1 MNVSIR
7 LSHRRFQAPR
17 PRSSAAI
24 AVVAATALVLTACS
38 GGASSKGGA
47 GSVGDDLTF
56 GAPLSPP
63 SLNPAVGDPSYD
75 SFYQWAYDPL
85 VVMQP
90 DGTFGPGLAVKWGY
104 VGKGNRAYELTLRKG
119 VKFSDGTALDAQA
132 VKTYLDYERSQ
143 KTGGMAGLLGNVESI
158 EATGPL
164 TVRLKLRASD
174 PNLTFAFAQAFGAGN
189 IASPKALAKPASLD
203 NGTAG
208 AGPYMLD
215 ASRTVASDHYTFVPN
230 PHYWNKDRQHWK
242 QVTIRVIPN
251 SSSMIQAMRAGQI
264 QAALG
269 DATTLQAAAG
279 AGLTVLAPQQAMTGL
294 NLADRQGK
302 ISKPLSD
309 VRVRQALNYAVD
321 RKAIAKA
328 LYGDEKL
335 ALAQYALPGQ
345 AGYDASFDATYPY
358 DPARA
363 KSLLA
368 EAGYP
373 DGFTLPVLDTT
384 VVGLDKMAQA
394 VSGQLSKVGVKL
406 QITTKPTANDYFVAM
421 VSGKYP
427 APVIAYGLANMA
439 TLHVGVV
446 NPQGPFNP
454 FHTSDPHLDELYKQY
469 FAADEK
475 DSAALQKQINA
486 YLMKQAWA
494 LPVVGAPLSYY
505 LAKGLTGLEATT
517 ANSGV
522 PTFADL
528 RREG

>member
-1 MNVSIR
+1 MSPS
-7 LSHRRFQAPR
+7 LSRRRFPAGR
-17 PRSSAAI
+17 PRSSAAVA
-24 AVVAATALVLTACS
+24 AVVTTALVLTACS
-38 GGASSKGGA
+38 AGTSSKGSPKGM
-47 GSVGDDLTF
+47 GDVLTF

-63 SLNPAVGDPSYD
+63 SLNPAVGDPAYSA
-75 SFYQWAYDPL
+75 FYQWAYDPL
-85 VVMQP
+85 VVMRP
-90 DGTFGPGLAVKWGY
+90 DGSFGPGLAVKWGY

-119 VKFSDGTALDAQA
+119 VKFSDGAALDAQA
-132 VKTYLDYERSQ
+132 VKTYLDYQRSQ
-143 KTGGMAGLLGNVESI
+143 KTGSAAGLLVNVKSI
-158 EATGPL
+158 EVTGPL

-174 PNLTFAFAQAFGAGN
+174 PNLTFAFAQAFGGGD
-189 IASPKALAKPASLD
+189 IASPKAVGKPKSLD

-215 ASRTVASDHYTFVPN
+215 ASQTVAADHYTFVPN

-242 QVTIRVIPN
+242 KVTIRVIPN
-251 SSSMIQAMRAGQI
+251 SSSMVQAMRAGQV

-269 DATTLQAAAG
+269 DATTLGAAES
-279 AGLTVLAPQQAMTGL
+279 AGLKVLAPPQALTGL
-294 NLADRQGK
+294 NLADRKGTA
-302 ISKPLSD
+302 SKPLGD

-335 ALAQYALPGQ
+335 ALSQYALPGQ
-345 AGYDASFDATYPY
+345 SAYDASLNDTYPY

-363 KSLLA
+363 KRLLA
-368 EAGYP
+368 KAGYP
-373 DGFTLPVLDTT
+373 NGFTLPVLSTSL
-384 VVGLDKMAQA
+384 VGLDKMTQA
-394 VSGQLSKVGVKL
+394 VSGQLAKVGVKL
-406 QITTKPTANDYFVAM
+406 KVTTKPSANDYFVAM

-454 FHTSDPHLDELYKQY
+454 FHTSDPHLDALYKKY

-475 DSAALQKQINA
+475 DSAALQQQINA
-486 YLMKQAWA
+486 HLMKQAWA

-517 ANSGV
+517 ANAGV
-522 PTFADL
+522 PWLTEL
-528 RREG
+528 RQES

>member
-47 GSVGDDLTF
+47 RSVGDDLTF

-104 VGKGNRAYELTLRKG
+104 VGKGNRAYELTLRKD
-119 VKFSDGTALDAQA
+119 VKFSDGTALDAKA

-143 KTGGMAGLLGNVESI
+143 KTGGVAGLLGNVESVK
-158 EATGPL
+158 ATGPL

-215 ASRTVASDHYTFVPN
+215 ATRTVASDHYTFVPN

-251 SSSMIQAMRAGQI
+251 SSSMVQAMRAGQI

-269 DATTLQAAAG
+269 DATTLQAAAD

-309 VRVRQALNYAVD
+309 VRVRRALNYAVD

-406 QITTKPTANDYFVAM
+406 RITTKPSANDYFVAM